1 MMVIHTHPQHKNQS
15 KKGKK
20 VEKPTTID
28 PKEIIHFAKDSKKWW
43 NEDGPF
49 KPLHRLNPV
58 RTEYLERQIFRHF
71 GGDAHEI
78 NAIDIGCGG
87 GLVSE
92 SLARMDIQVT
102 GIDADANA
110 IDVARDH
117 AKTSD
122 LDISYICGDAKDLD
136 EKYDVVVA
144 LEIIEHVVNIEAFIE
159 TCINRLKPDGL
170 LIMSTINRTPKS
182 YALGIIA
189 AEHILRW
196 VPRGTHTWSKFVKP
210 SEISV
215 HARKQNLTPYNVT
228 GLIFNPIK
236 NSFHLSETDLDV
248 NYLISL
254 RRKR

>member
-1 MMVIHTHPQHKNQS
+1 MVIHTHTQQKNQS

-20 VEKPTTID
+20 VEKQTTID
-28 PKEIIHFAKDSKKWW
+28 PEEIIHFAKDSKKWW
-43 NEDGPF
+43 DEEGPF

-58 RTEYLERQIFRHF
+58 RMEYLEQQIADHF
-71 GGDAHEI
+71 QIDKSELSAL
-78 NAIDIGCGG
+78 DIGCGG

-92 SLARMDIQVT
+92 SLAHMDMTVT

-122 LDISYICGDAKDLD
+122 LDISYICGDAQDLND
-136 EKYDVVVA
+136 KYDVVVA
-144 LEIIEHVVNIEAFIE
+144 LEIIEHVTDIEAFINI
-159 TCINRLKPDGL
+159 CIDRLKPGGL
-170 LIMSTINRTPKS
+170 LIMSTINRTAKS

-210 SEISV
+210 SEISM
-215 HARKQNLTPYNVT
+215 HARKRNLTPYDIT

-248 NYLISL
+248 NYLMSL
-254 RRKR
+254 RRNR